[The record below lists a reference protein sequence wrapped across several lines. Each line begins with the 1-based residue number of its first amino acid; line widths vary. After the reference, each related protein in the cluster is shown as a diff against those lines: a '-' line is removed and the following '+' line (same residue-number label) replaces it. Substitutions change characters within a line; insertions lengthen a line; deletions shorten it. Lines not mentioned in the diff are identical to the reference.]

1 MMELKWMAGGIST
14 GVRHKS
20 GEIEDGEVLDGEDKM
35 SRS

>member
-1 MMELKWMAGGIST
+1 MVELKWMAGGISA

-20 GEIEDGEVLDGEDKM
+20 GEREDGEVLDEEDKM